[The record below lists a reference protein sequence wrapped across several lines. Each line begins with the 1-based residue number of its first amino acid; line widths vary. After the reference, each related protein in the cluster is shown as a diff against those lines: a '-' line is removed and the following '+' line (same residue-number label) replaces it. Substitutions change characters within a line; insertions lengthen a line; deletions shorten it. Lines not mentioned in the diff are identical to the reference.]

1 MKARKNNMVP
11 SKIMTYKWMTRRFG
25 EQINMIKHKMRGG
38 YKKRG
43 KK

>member
-1 MKARKNNMVP
+1 MIYYILPDEVK
-11 SKIMTYKWMTRRFG
+11 FG
-25 EQINMIKHKMRGG
+25 EAINEKKRKMRGG

>member
-1 MKARKNNMVP
+1 
-11 SKIMTYKWMTRRFG
+11 MTQFPVYKWMTRRFG
-25 EQINMIKHKMRGG
+25 ELINEKKRKMRGG

>member
-1 MKARKNNMVP
+1 
-11 SKIMTYKWMTRRFG
+11 MTQFPLNQCWVTRRFG
-25 EQINMIKHKMRGG
+25 ELINEKKHKMRGG